1 MKSRGPWG
9 TGLIFEWRYV
19 MGVESRILKRRQLVY
34 YLKLY
39 DVETAEQV
47 GNVVD
52 ITTRGCKIISKEP
65 LAEGKTMSLRLD
77 LPEGLYSLTTIVM
90 TGKTLWSRPDIN
102 PDFYVTGFEVPRL
115 GAEERKVVRE
125 LIEQAAFND

>member
-1 MKSRGPWG
+1 
-9 TGLIFEWRYV
+9 
-19 MGVESRILKRRQLVY
+19 MGVESRIMKRRQLVY

-39 DVETAEQV
+39 DAETGEQV

-65 LAEGKTMSLRLD
+65 LPEGITMTLRLD
-77 LPEGLYSLTTIVM
+77 FPEGLYSLKSVILK
-90 TGKTLWSRPDIN
+90 GNTLWSRPDVN

-115 GAEERKVVRE
+115 GAEERKAVRQ
-125 LIEQAAFND
+125 LIEQTAFNE

>member
-1 MKSRGPWG
+1 
-9 TGLIFEWRYV
+9 
-19 MGVESRILKRRQLVY
+19 MGVESRIMKRRQLVY

-39 DVETAEQV
+39 DLETGEQV

-65 LAEGKTMSLRLD
+65 LPEGKDMALRLD
-77 LPEGLYSLTTIVM
+77 LPEGLYSLESIILK
-90 TGKTLWSRPDIN
+90 GKTLWSRPDVN
-102 PDFYVTGFEVPRL
+102 PSFYVTGFEVPRL
-115 GAEERKVVRE
+115 GAEERKVVRQ